1 MHPLLITLPPA
12 IAQSLSPFFKP
23 APTICR
29 RCETSGDAMFHTL
42 SDCESLQQ
50 AKAQLDSGYLR
61 ASQVIKQASEA
72 ERAADDISANVNK
85 AEKAHEHQLR
95 TGLRDQINDKTGA
108 YQ

>member
-1 MHPLLITLPPA
+1 MHPFLITLPHA
-12 IAQSLSPFFKP
+12 IAQSLNPYFKP

-29 RCETSGDAMFHTL
+29 RCGTAGDAMFHTL
-42 SDCESLQQ
+42 SNCESLQQ
-50 AKAQLDSGYLR
+50 AKAQHDAGYLR

-72 ERAADDISANVNK
+72 ERAADDIEANINK
-85 AEKAHEHQLR
+85 ASKSHAHQLL